1 MSILYKCEKC
11 SSTLFEEVR
20 LFQLTDKGV
29 PSSVNSGYE
38 HFSNSVPIL
47 KCFKCGKEQLKDV
60 SLYGTKYDS
69 PDISLHK
76 DLLKILK
83 ERDV

>member
-47 KCFKCGKEQLKDV
+47 KCFK
-60 SLYGTKYDS
+60 
-69 PDISLHK
+69 
-76 DLLKILK
+76 
-83 ERDV
+83 